1 MAWDG
6 GVLIRAGHTEA
17 AVDISKLAGLNPS
30 GVICEIMN
38 DDGTMSRLPEL
49 IEFSKKHNIPIGTVS
64 DLIAHR
70 LKNNKIVEKMSEIDF
85 DHYLE
90 GKFRFLTF
98 KNILSNEEHYALVS
112 KKINTESPV
121 YVRMH
126 KHSILQDLLKEK
138 NFIDN
143 RMKKSLEAIHSKE
156 NGVIVIINGNYAP
169 KIEKQFS
176 RQKNE
181 LKDKFELREYGVGAQ
196 ILLNIGLKEI
206 ILLSN
211 NPKKVIGL
219 SGFGLKIINQEN
231 F

>member
-1 MAWDG
+1 
-6 GVLIRAGHTEA
+6 
-17 AVDISKLAGLNPS
+17 
-30 GVICEIMN
+30 
-38 DDGTMSRLPEL
+38 MSDT
-49 IEFSKKHNIPIGTVS
+49 I
-64 DLIAHR
+64 
-70 LKNNKIVEKMSEIDF
+70 KNVE
-85 DHYLE
+85 
-90 GKFRFLTF
+90 
-98 KNILSNEEHYALVS
+98 
-112 KKINTESPV
+112 
-121 YVRMH
+121 
-126 KHSILQDLLKEK
+126 EK
-138 NFIDN
+138 
-143 RMKKSLEAIHSKE
+143 